1 MDYLIELDKQ
11 LLLFFNSFHTP
22 FWDSFFE
29 TFSGK
34 IIWVPLAILI
44 IGVIVKTKRKEAF
57 WILLFVV
64 ATITLADQISVL
76 IKNTVERPRPS
87 HEPTLQGL
95 VQLVNGHKGGRF
107 GFVSSHA
114 ANAFA
119 FAMFTSLLLRQR
131 YYTVAIFAWAV
142 VNSYSR
148 MYLGLHYPADI
159 VGGTLLGLA
168 LGCGM
173 FFAMKKLR
181 PQTLAPVDDPH
192 YTATGFSFIS
202 IHGILAGLFFTVLA
216 MLLTSAC

>member
-1 MDYLIELDKQ
+1 MNYLIELDKK

-22 FWDSFFE
+22 FWDTFFE

-44 IGVIVKTKRKEAF
+44 IGVIVKTKRKEAI

-64 ATITLADQISVL
+64 ATIALADQISVL

-87 HEPTLQGL
+87 HEITLQGL

-114 ANAFA
+114 TNAFA
-119 FAMFTSLLLRQR
+119 FALFTSLLFRWR
-131 YYTVAIFAWAV
+131 YYTITIFAWAV

-148 MYLGLHYPADI
+148 MYLAMHYPADI
-159 VGGTLLGLA
+159 IGGTLLGLA
-168 LGCGM
+168 LGGAM
-173 FFAMKKLR
+173 FYAMRKLR
-181 PQTLAPVDDPH
+181 PQTLASVADPH

-202 IHGILAGLFFTVLA
+202 LYGVLAGVFFTVLA

>member
-1 MDYLIELDKQ
+1 MNYLIELDKQ

-34 IIWVPLAILI
+34 IIWVPIVILI
-44 IGVIVKTKRKEAF
+44 IGVIVKNKRKEAF
-57 WILLFVV
+57 WILLCVV

-87 HEPTLQGL
+87 HEITLQGL

-119 FAMFTSLLLRQR
+119 FALFTSLLFRQR
-131 YYTVAIFAWAV
+131 YYTVAIFTWAT

-148 MYLGLHYPADI
+148 MYLGMHYPADI
-159 VGGTLLGLA
+159 IGGALLGLV
-168 LGCGM
+168 LGGAM
-173 FFAMKKLR
+173 FYAMKKLR
-181 PQTLAPVDDPH
+181 PQTLAPINDPH
-192 YTATGFSFIS
+192 YTVTGFSFIS
-202 IHGILAGLFFTVLA
+202 IHGILAGLILTILA